1 MNSFWN
7 DYPVIRDE
15 LSNVNEILRK
25 NAKCSQNKIEN
36 SLLELVDSGGKMLRP
51 AFVLLSGQFGKYDAP
66 KLYNLGAVV
75 EMLHMATLI
84 HDDVVDDAPL
94 RRGSATVQSKYG
106 KDYAV
111 FMGDYLF
118 SKCFM
123 LLSQNTSMENIKQIS
138 KVVSRIC
145 VGEID
150 QFSYQFIPNTSIKKY
165 LKRIGAKTSALFALS
180 FYIGASES
188 GCNEKM
194 CKNLGRLGYNIGMAF
209 QIMDDILDYSGDEKT
224 VGKPVGNDLKQGVFT
239 LPLIYALRN
248 EKNGLMSI
256 LNKDTYTEKDIKVI
270 IEKTKSL
277 KGVEKAKKL
286 AERYTEKAFKQ
297 IAELPD
303 TESKETLKGITERL
317 LNRDY

>member
-7 DYPVIRDE
+7 DYPVIQDE
-15 LSNVNEILRK
+15 LNNINKILRK
-25 NAKCSQNKIEN
+25 NAKCSQKTIEE
-36 SLLELVDSGGKMLRP
+36 SIIELVNSGGKMLRP
-51 AFVLLSGQFGKYDAP
+51 AFVLLSGKFGDYDGP

-84 HDDVVDDAPL
+84 HDDIVDDAKL
-94 RRGSATVQSKYG
+94 RRGSLTIQSKYG

-123 LLSQNTSMENIKQIS
+123 LLSENTSMENIKEVS

-150 QFSYQFIPNTSIKKY
+150 QFAHQFIPNTSIKKY

-188 GCNEKM
+188 GCDEKM
-194 CKNLGRLGYNIGMAF
+194 SKHLGRLGYNIGMAF
-209 QIMDDILDYSGDEKT
+209 QIIDDILDYSGDEKT
-224 VGKPVGNDLKQGVFT
+224 VGKPVGNDLKQGIFT
-239 LPLIYALRN
+239 LPLIYALRS
-248 EKNGLMSI
+248 EGNGLIPI
-256 LNKDTYTEKDIKVI
+256 LNKNIYTDKDINLV

-277 KGVEKAKKL
+277 KGIEKAKKL

-297 IAELPD
+297 ISELPD
-303 TESKETLKGITERL
+303 IESKKTIQSITERL